1 MPDDNIERK
10 DDAGENKAKV
20 PADTP
25 MHEHAPSAP
34 KASAKDEEVIEIDF
48 GKIGRSISGFFSK
61 SKEEAK
67 EEKKEKKADEEYLET
82 VEIDVD
88 QIGKKI
94 INNKP
99 IAVFGVLLL
108 IFLFSLSI
116 RLASADS
123 VLSPDYDTYMHYRY
137 ARDILRN
144 NMQIPAW
151 DSLSYYPPGR
161 PFAEPPGYPLAEA
174 YFYLFLKHLMPGISL
189 MTSAM
194 ILTALLGGIAV
205 IFAFV
210 IGKEASGDI
219 GGLFSAFFVGTVP
232 AILVRTMG
240 SYADTDA
247 SVMFFTLL
255 IVALYIKAVEA
266 YKEKITPKALIYT
279 ILAGLSA
286 GAFAITW
293 ATFFYIIYILLLLP
307 FALLGMHFIFGEGDL
322 AKRCS
327 NAFGKTKL
335 VFFATA
341 LFFAIPFFLQ
351 GFVSFPGMIGDGGL
365 MAGITNIKN
374 GFGSAIHTYTDP
386 GGTSELKAESGGVAG
401 TGKNVFISVAEM
413 QQPEWANYT
422 SQMGLTIYL
431 ALSFFILGSSLLLY
445 KRVPEKKHD
454 QLTYGIAIL
463 LLFVA
468 AGVYFTQY
476 PVSKLLTR
484 FLVLFGGL
492 FFVGGISGLTPKLR
506 SLSDA
511 FFENEMQINIMVITL
526 IWGAVLFI
534 TSILGIRFLLMLA
547 PPVAIAAGVFIDR
560 LINATGKV
568 YPKFSPLL
576 FLAFVLLAV
585 TQFAPQAYMLG
596 ESARGTMD
604 SNWHDMLTW
613 VKLNTPKDSTLTT
626 WWDPGHWVTAIA
638 ERRSGADG
646 AHYPGGP
653 MPINQR
659 IHDFGLSFTTTNE
672 TESVNTLRPYLGNA
686 SEMYYISSNDLIGKF
701 VWLSYFSID
710 QKLQYITLQRS
721 QSYPQGDFTLHVYP
735 MSQNIAVVIK
745 EFKDGS
751 MEPWLYM
758 NNNKARIKEIVYFD
772 SQGRAKHVTS
782 QDGEDAMVWLQGDKN
797 LAIYMPGSIKDNILT
812 KTYFF
817 GGEGLND
824 FELVFM
830 NQQIKLYR
838 VKF

>member
-1 MPDDNIERK
+1 MPEDNIERK
-10 DDAGENKAKV
+10 DAAEENKAQPHAEAPKQ
-20 PADTP
+20 
-25 MHEHAPSAP
+25 EHAPNPSS
-34 KASAKDEEVIEIDF
+34 KEDDVIEVDF
-48 GKIGRSISGFFSK
+48 GKIGRSVSGFFTK

-67 EEKKEKKADEEYLET
+67 EERKEKKADEEYLET

-88 QIGKKI
+88 QIGKRI
-94 INNKP
+94 IKHKP
-99 IAVFGVLLL
+99 IAVFGLLLL
-108 IFLFSLSI
+108 ILAFSLSI

-123 VLSPDYDTYMHYRY
+123 VLSPDFDTYMHYRY

-144 NMQIPAW
+144 DMQVPAW

-161 PFAEPPGYPLAEA
+161 PLAEAPGFPLAEA
-174 YFYLFLKHLMPGISL
+174 YFYLFMKHLIPGISL

-205 IFAFV
+205 LFAFV
-210 IGKEASGDI
+210 IGREASGDI

-266 YKEKITPKALIYT
+266 YKEKITIKALFYT
-279 ILAGLSA
+279 TLAGLSA
-286 GAFAITW
+286 GAFAMTW
-293 ATFFYIIYILLLLP
+293 GTFYYIIYILFLLP
-307 FALLGMHFIFGEGDL
+307 FAMLGMRLVFSEGDIS
-322 AKRCS
+322 KRLS
-327 NAFGKTKL
+327 SAFGKTKML
-335 VFFATA
+335 FFATA
-341 LFFAIPFFLQ
+341 LFFIIPFFLQ
-351 GFVSFPGMIGDGGL
+351 GFVSLPGMIGDGGV
-365 MAGITNIKN
+365 MAGITNVKN
-374 GFGSAIHTYTDP
+374 GLGSAIHTYTDP
-386 GGTSELKAESGGVAG
+386 AGTSELKAESGGVAG

-413 QQPEWANYT
+413 QPPEWGNYT

-445 KRVPEKKHD
+445 KMVPEKAHD
-454 QLTYGIAIL
+454 QLTYGIAVL
-463 LLFVA
+463 LMFIA
-468 AGVYFTQY
+468 AGVYFTEY

-492 FFVGGISGLTPKLR
+492 FFISGISGITPRLR
-506 SLSDA
+506 DISNA
-511 FFENEMQINIMVITL
+511 FFENEMQINIMVLTL

-534 TSILGIRFLLMLA
+534 TSILGIRFLMMLA
-547 PPVAIAAGVFIDR
+547 PPVAIASGVFIDR
-560 LINATGKV
+560 LINATSRIS
-568 YPKFSPLL
+568 PKFSPLL
-576 FLAFVLLAV
+576 LLAFVLLAV
-585 TQFAPQAYMLG
+585 TQFAPQAYAIG

-604 SNWHDMLTW
+604 SSWHDMLTW

-659 IHDFGLSFTTTNE
+659 IHDFGWSFTTTNE
-672 TESVNTLRPYLGNA
+672 TESVNTLHKYLGNS
-686 SEMYYISSNDLIGKF
+686 SEMYYISSSDLIGKF
-701 VWLSYFSID
+701 VWLSYFSTD
-710 QKLQYITLQRS
+710 QKLQYITLQRA
-721 QSYPQGDFTLHVYP
+721 QSYPQTDFTLHVYP
-735 MSQNIAVVIK
+735 MSQNIAIVLK

-751 MEPWLYM
+751 MEPWIYM

-772 SQGRAKHVTS
+772 AQGRAKKAVS
-782 QDGEDAMVWLQGDKN
+782 PDGEDAMVWVQGDKN
-797 LAIYMPGSIKDNILT
+797 LVVYMPGSIKDNILT

-824 FELVFM
+824 FELVFA